1 MKQQWIDYR
10 IQWKPTGHQ
19 SGAMRGLSAGIGD
32 HLRALA
38 LLRDYPDPRRLDL
51 RASLRDPFE
60 RLYVRD
66 TYLNTALKVI
76 VLVDASASMG
86 YVGAVNRWQ
95 VAQDVAAQLAL
106 SAYRTGDAFGVYV
119 AHQSL
124 VREGTLPPRLNRSA
138 WHWIQ
143 QRFHH
148 IQPQG
153 NRMDGL
159 IHVTSQLPRKRCL
172 VFLVSDFRWS
182 ESDIKT
188 MFKRLNH
195 HDVIPIVLEDPFE
208 VSQAPKQGMAI
219 LQDAE
224 TGQSRFV
231 WMRAGLI
238 QSLAHKRLQHQQML
252 QQLSRLYGYK
262 PFLVHGQF
270 NPLALT
276 HYFMERH
283 T

>member
-1 MKQQWIDYR
+1 
-10 IQWKPTGHQ
+10 
-19 SGAMRGLSAGIGD
+19 MRGLSAGIGD

-66 TYLNTALKVI
+66 TYLNTALKLI

-95 VAQDVAAQLAL
+95 VAQDIAAQLAL
-106 SAYRTGDAFGVYV
+106 SAYHAGDAFGLYV

-124 VREGTLPPRLNRSA
+124 IREGTLPPRLNRSA

-143 QRFHH
+143 QRFHQ

-159 IHVTSQLPRKRCL
+159 IHATSRLPRKRSL
-172 VFLVSDFRWS
+172 VFLVSDFRWPES
-182 ESDIKT
+182 EIKT
-188 MFKRLNH
+188 MFKKLNH
-195 HDVIPIVLEDPFE
+195 HDVIPVVLEDPFE
-208 VSQAPKQGMAI
+208 VVQAPKKGMAI
-219 LQDAE
+219 LHDAE
-224 TGQSRFV
+224 TGQSQFV
-231 WMRAGLI
+231 WMRAGLV
-238 QSLAHKRLQHQQML
+238 QLLTNNRLQHMQML
-252 QQLSRLYGYK
+252 QHFSRLYGYK
-262 PFLVHGQF
+262 PFLVQGQF

-283 T
+283 A

>member
-60 RLYVRD
+60 RLFVRD
-66 TYLNTALKVI
+66 TYLNTALKLI
-76 VLVDASASMG
+76 VLVDATASMG

-95 VAQDVAAQLAL
+95 VAQEIAAQLAL
-106 SAYRTGDAFGVYV
+106 SAYRSGDAFGLYV
-119 AHQSL
+119 ANQAL
-124 VREGTLPPRLNRSA
+124 IREGTLPPRLNRSA
-138 WHWIQ
+138 WLWIQ
-143 QRFHH
+143 QHLHRVK
-148 IQPQG
+148 PQG

-159 IHVTSQLPRKRCL
+159 IKVTSQLPRKRSL

-182 ESDIKT
+182 ESDT
-188 MFKRLNH
+188 NMMFKKLNH

-224 TGQSRFV
+224 TGQSKFV

-238 QSLAHKRLQHQQML
+238 QSLQNKRLQHTQML
-252 QQLSRLYGYK
+252 HQLSRRYGYK
-262 PFLVHGQF
+262 PFLVHGSF
-270 NPLALT
+270 NPMALT
-276 HYFMERH
+276 HYFMERQ

>member
-1 MKQQWIDYR
+1 
-10 IQWKPTGHQ
+10 
-19 SGAMRGLSAGIGD
+19 MRGLSAGIGD

-66 TYLNTALKVI
+66 TYLNTALKLI

-95 VAQDVAAQLAL
+95 VAQDIAAQLAL
-106 SAYRTGDAFGVYV
+106 SAYHAGDAFGLYV

-124 VREGTLPPRLNRSA
+124 IREGTLPPRLNRSA

-143 QRFHH
+143 QRFHQ

-153 NRMDGL
+153 NRMYGL
-159 IHVTSQLPRKRCL
+159 IHATSQLPRKRSL
-172 VFLVSDFRWS
+172 VFLVSDFRWPES
-182 ESDIKT
+182 EIKT
-188 MFKRLNH
+188 MFKKLNH
-195 HDVIPIVLEDPFE
+195 HDVIPVVLEDPFE
-208 VSQAPKQGMAI
+208 VVQAPKKGMAI
-219 LQDAE
+219 LHDAE
-224 TGQSRFV
+224 TGQSQFV
-231 WMRAGLI
+231 WMRAGLV
-238 QSLAHKRLQHQQML
+238 QLLTNKRLQHMQTL
-252 QQLSRLYGYK
+252 QHFSRLYGYK
-262 PFLVHGQF
+262 PFLVQGQF

-283 T
+283 A